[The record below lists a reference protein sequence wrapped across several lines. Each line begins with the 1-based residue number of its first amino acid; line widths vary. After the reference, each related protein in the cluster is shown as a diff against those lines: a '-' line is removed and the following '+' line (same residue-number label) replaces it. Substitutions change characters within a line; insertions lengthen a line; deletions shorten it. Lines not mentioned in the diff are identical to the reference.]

1 MLKELLF
8 DEAVT
13 ERADGAAVYVFDL
26 KSGTIISLDDF
37 MGGVR
42 FVADYLEAT
51 ETEETITMKADEEEE
66 PPKWPK
72 KKNIDTGKIAA
83 LKNAGWTQVSI
94 AEEMGITPAT
104 VSRYVSELRDQ
115 GVIKD

>member
-13 ERADGAAVYVFDL
+13 ERADGAAVFVFDL
-26 KSGTIISLDDF
+26 KNGTIVSLDDF
-37 MGGVR
+37 MNGVR
-42 FVADYLEAT
+42 FVADYPEAT
-51 ETEETITMKADEEEE
+51 DTEETITMEVDEE

>member
-13 ERADGAAVYVFDL
+13 ERADGAAVFVFDL
-26 KSGTIISLDDF
+26 KHGTIVSLDDF
-37 MGGVR
+37 MNGVR
-42 FVADYLEAT
+42 FVADYPEAT
-51 ETEETITMKADEEEE
+51 DTEETITMKADEE

-104 VSRYVSELRDQ
+104 VSKYVSELREQ
-115 GVIKD
+115 GMIKE